1 MPIKWRKQDLKK
13 LSQYVGKFNAK
24 ITRELRKNPEAWE
37 YYPAKIS
44 VKEIKA
50 QIETRE
56 DYNRFIKSIDRAFKP
71 GGFTPVENKE
81 GTKTTKWM
89 LNEINISN
97 RFINRERQ
105 KIREKANPSY
115 YTGTMGSVEANALKP
130 RKFNFDKMNENSFN
144 KYVEST
150 RHQARSQYWN
160 ERIMK
165 YKEDYLANIKKHFNM
180 EDKKVKQLYELVKNI
195 PADIMF
201 FNYYAD
207 AELQINFFSDPIEAE
222 LLVERALNA
231 WRTFL
236 LV

>member
-37 YYPAKIS
+37 YYPPRFNVS
-44 VKEIKA
+44 QLRT
-50 QIETRE
+50 QIQTRE
-56 DYNRFIKSIDRAFKP
+56 DFNRFIKSVDRAFKP
-71 GGFTPVENKE
+71 GAFTPVETKK
-81 GTKTTKWM
+81 GKKTTKWA
-89 LNEINISN
+89 LKEIYLAN
-97 RFINRERQ
+97 RYINRKRQ
-105 KIREKANPSY
+105 EIRDKVNPSY

-130 RKFNFDKMNENSFN
+130 RKFDPDKMGENSFN

-160 ERIMK
+160 ERITK

-180 EDKKVKQLYELVKNI
+180 EDKKVKELYDLVNEI

-207 AELQINFFSDPIEAE
+207 AELQVNFFSDPIEAE

-236 LV
+236 LA

>member
-37 YYPAKIS
+37 YYPPRFN
-44 VKEIKA
+44 VRQLRT
-50 QIETRE
+50 QIQSRE
-56 DYNRFIKSIDRAFKP
+56 DFNRFIKSVDRAFKP
-71 GGFTPVENKE
+71 GAFTPVETKK
-81 GTKTTKWM
+81 GKKTTKWV
-89 LNEINISN
+89 LKEINLAN
-97 RFINRERQ
+97 RYINRKKQ
-105 KIREKANPSY
+105 KMRDKVNPSY
-115 YTGTMGSVEANALKP
+115 YTGTMGSVEANALSP
-130 RKFNFDKMNENSFN
+130 RKFDPDKMDENSFN

-150 RHQARSQYWN
+150 SHQARSQYWN
-160 ERIMK
+160 ERITK
-165 YKEDYLANIKKHFNM
+165 YKEDYLANIEKHFNM
-180 EDKKVKQLYELVKNI
+180 EDKKVKELYDLVSKI

-236 LV
+236 LT